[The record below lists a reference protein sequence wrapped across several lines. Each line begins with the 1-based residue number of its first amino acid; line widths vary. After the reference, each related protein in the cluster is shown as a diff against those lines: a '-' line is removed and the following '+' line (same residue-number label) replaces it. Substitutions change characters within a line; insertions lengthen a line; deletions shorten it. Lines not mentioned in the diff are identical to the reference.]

1 MKRFLI
7 DKSLMISQK
16 FTNDYMRKFF
26 VGVLGYQFQNLI
38 NQLYPP
44 SFPTLTSQSREISI
58 IINRF
63 PVNIVNFNDELM
75 VRFADYI
82 SDLELNL

>member
-1 MKRFLI
+1 M
-7 DKSLMISQK
+7 
-16 FTNDYMRKFF
+16 
-26 VGVLGYQFQNLI
+26 GGAGAPGYQFQNLI

-44 SFPTLTSQSREISI
+44 SFPALPSQSREISI

-82 SDLELNL
+82 SDLELSL